1 MSESDSSDDELGLFS
16 FANKKEIVSTPP
28 ASPSKS
34 EIDESPI
41 ISDKSLFTRKSK
53 RKRLDAPNIID
64 ESGVLNE
71 EESVNDISVISELD
85 ETNPISEKIRQY
97 DSIVD
102 NICNIDGVLNKL
114 KSRIGSAEED
124 LPHSSYL
131 VTDDSPSLLP
141 DRPFMLKLR
150 KGSNLHRFKIKMD
163 TPLKTVLEHLGPE
176 YDVSPELFILQLN
189 DETLD
194 WTKNPHQLG
203 LTVVDIIEVLVGAV
217 PQVAQKA
224 QEEKN
229 ENIIKIK
236 VQSTD
241 LRNNTREYEVIKTKP
256 LVESLFQA
264 TQDFGYEAAKFIFD
278 GEPVLPRKTPIE
290 LELEEGDCFDIVE
303 QT

>member
-102 NICNIDGVLNKL
+102 NICNIDPVENSIQVQPTKKFKKIAEKREMLINNIDGVLNKL

-203 LTVVDIIEVLVGAV
+203 LTVVDIIGAGRC
-217 PQVAQKA
+217 
-224 QEEKN
+224 
-229 ENIIKIK
+229 
-236 VQSTD
+236 STPSCSKGSG
-241 LRNNTREYEVIKTKP
+241 RKEREHHK
-256 LVESLFQA
+256 
-264 TQDFGYEAAKFIFD
+264 D
-278 GEPVLPRKTPIE
+278 
-290 LELEEGDCFDIVE
+290 
-303 QT
+303 